1 MGIETPTEYS
11 GSGCGFL
18 TMMLVVEELSRVDP
32 AVAAYVDIHNTLVN
46 SLFMKLGTEEQK
58 KKYLTKLCTEYVSD
72 YYLTMTSST
81 FIQKLYIL
89 YTSDVNAKF
98 SLGKEKHYTVLRYS
112 CNIMYI

>member
-58 KKYLTKLCTEYVSD
+58 QKYLTKLCTEYVSTPILLFI
-72 YYLTMTSST
+72 YIHNILCLCTTS
-81 FIQKLYIL
+81 Q
-89 YTSDVNAKF
+89 
-98 SLGKEKHYTVLRYS
+98 LGL
-112 CNIMYI
+112 

>member
-32 AVAAYVDIHNTLVN
+32 SVAAFVDIHNTLVN

-58 KKYLTKLCTEYVSD
+58 QKYLTKLCTEYVSLF
-72 YYLTMTSST
+72 YTTSFVI
-81 FIQKLYIL
+81 FIKTRHI
-89 YTSDVNAKF
+89 F
-98 SLGKEKHYTVLRYS
+98 
-112 CNIMYI
+112 

>member
-1 MGIETPTEYS
+1 MGIETPVEYS

-58 KKYLTKLCTEYVSD
+58 QKYLTKLCTEYVS
-72 YYLTMTSST
+72 YISFYWQNVISRYKTGWLPIIELTFASNFHLIPTKPYMSESIR
-81 FIQKLYIL
+81 F
-89 YTSDVNAKF
+89 
-98 SLGKEKHYTVLRYS
+98 
-112 CNIMYI
+112 